1 MVKKRESR
9 EGSGKRS
16 GMRVR
21 ITVRG
26 VVDLARAGGQQ
37 LVHRGP
43 LEVVQV
49 LHRLRPSACQNHECV
64 QCVFAC
70 VCVCRCACVRL
81 SDLYLTIVT
90 HGLCWGLRTA
100 PVRATSVCVRVCV
113 CVCMC
118 VCVCRVYVRA
128 VYLCNV
134 CCMQCVFVQCV
145 CAMRLFSVFECVC
158 EAAS

>member
-16 GMRVR
+16 EMRVR

-70 VCVCRCACVRL
+70 VCVCVCVCA
-81 SDLYLTIVT
+81 
-90 HGLCWGLRTA
+90 A
-100 PVRATSVCVRVCV
+100 VRVC
-113 CVCMC
+113 
-118 VCVCRVYVRA
+118 
-128 VYLCNV
+128 
-134 CCMQCVFVQCV
+134 
-145 CAMRLFSVFECVC
+145 
-158 EAAS
+158 ASQICI